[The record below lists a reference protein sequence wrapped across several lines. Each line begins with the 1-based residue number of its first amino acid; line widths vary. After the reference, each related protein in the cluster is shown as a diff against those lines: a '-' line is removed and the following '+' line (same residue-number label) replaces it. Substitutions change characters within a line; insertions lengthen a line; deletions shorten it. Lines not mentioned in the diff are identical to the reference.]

1 MSNAKK
7 IARYITTI
15 GSTPSYTIN
24 ILVVKP
30 MEVSAT
36 FFFFIHTLLIFLF
49 NLFDKNVTVT
59 PFYTIMHPIWDK
71 FVMRTMIF
79 ELITQCSLYSH
90 TLLLFMTRAVLCVN
104 NTNSVFSCPQAD
116 SHANS

>member
-1 MSNAKK
+1 MSNANK

-15 GSTPSYTIN
+15 DSAPSYAVN

-30 MEVSAT
+30 MAVAAT
-36 FFFFIHTLLIFLF
+36 FFFIHTLFIFLF

-71 FVMRTMIF
+71 CVMRTMLF
-79 ELITQCSLYSH
+79 ELIIKCCLYSH
-90 TLLLFMTRAVLCVN
+90 TLLLFN
-104 NTNSVFSCPQAD
+104 HISCIFVINHIDTQGV
-116 SHANS
+116 